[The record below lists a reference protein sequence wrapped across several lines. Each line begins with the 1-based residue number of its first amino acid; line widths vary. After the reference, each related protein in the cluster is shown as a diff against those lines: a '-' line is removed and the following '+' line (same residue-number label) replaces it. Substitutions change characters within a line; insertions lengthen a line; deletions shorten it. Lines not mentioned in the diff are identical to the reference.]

1 MIILRHL
8 VIQTLLAYVGS
19 FAFGIIL
26 NIPRRTLHRAGIVG
40 GASWLVY
47 ELVDLGTQHIMARNW
62 RIVLGSFLGAVV
74 IGVVSLTMSRAQ
86 KVPMLIYNIPG
97 IFPLVPG
104 GQAYQVVR
112 NLVVGNQAIARQN
125 FELVVIIV
133 AALATGFWLAE
144 LINRLRGM
152 IRLA

>member
-1 MIILRHL
+1 MIILFN
-8 VIQTLLAYVGS
+8 LLLQALLGYVGS
-19 FAFGIIL
+19 FAFGILL
-26 NIPRRTLHRAGIVG
+26 NIPRRTLNRAGLVG
-40 GASWLVY
+40 GSAWLIF
-47 ELVDLGTQHIMARNW
+47 ELVELLTKAFLNANW
-62 RIVLGSFLGAVV
+62 RVVVGSFLGAVV
-74 IGVVSLTMSRAQ
+74 IGILSLSMSRAQ

-112 NLVVGNQAIARQN
+112 NLVIGNQEAARAN

-133 AALATGFWLAE
+133 GALAAGFWLAE

-152 IRLA
+152 NRLA